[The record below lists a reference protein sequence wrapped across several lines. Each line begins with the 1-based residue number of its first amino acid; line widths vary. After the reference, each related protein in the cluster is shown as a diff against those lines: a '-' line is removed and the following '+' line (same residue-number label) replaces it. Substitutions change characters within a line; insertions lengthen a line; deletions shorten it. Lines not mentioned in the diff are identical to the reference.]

1 MDRNQPL
8 QFSTLRTGSE
18 LKMEPSGL
26 QTLVGFDV
34 LVGHGGKAEV
44 SQVKRG
50 LIPTTEKQL
59 ATIVWPSP
67 TRIVVF

>member
-1 MDRNQPL
+1 
-8 QFSTLRTGSE
+8 
-18 LKMEPSGL
+18 MEPSGL